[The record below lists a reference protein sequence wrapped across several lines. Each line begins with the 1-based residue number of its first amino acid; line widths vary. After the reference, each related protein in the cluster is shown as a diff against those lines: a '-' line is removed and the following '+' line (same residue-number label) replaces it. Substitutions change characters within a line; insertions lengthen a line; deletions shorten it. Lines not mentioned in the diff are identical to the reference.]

1 MPFALI
7 LAGLALILVGYQ
19 GTQAQFFTLVE
30 SDVPHF
36 AVWGVAIFIIGAIGY
51 IPRAKDLSNAFLVLV
66 ILGLFISNR
75 GFFAKFNQ
83 AVGIGGASVS
93 PATSGTGTTG

>member
-7 LAGLALILVGYQ
+7 LAGIALILVGYQ
-19 GTQAQFFTLVE
+19 GTQTQFFGLLE
-30 SDVPHF
+30 SDVPKF

-66 ILGLFISNR
+66 ILGLFISNA
-75 GFFAKFNQ
+75 GFFAKFNS
-83 AVGIGGASVS
+83 AIGIGA
-93 PATSGTGTTG
+93 TGTNG